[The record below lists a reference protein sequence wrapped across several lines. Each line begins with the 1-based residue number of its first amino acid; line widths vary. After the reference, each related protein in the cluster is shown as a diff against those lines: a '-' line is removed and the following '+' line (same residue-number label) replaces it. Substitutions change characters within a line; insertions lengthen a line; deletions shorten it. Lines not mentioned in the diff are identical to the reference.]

1 MKNLQEILKNKT
13 VGRKFNFGAG
23 PATMPLSVL
32 EEVQNE
38 LLDWKGLGLS
48 VMEISHRSD
57 EFQEIAKEAESDF
70 RDPLNIPDSYGVLF
84 MHGGATLHNAMIPLN
99 LSNAEGTADYV
110 HSGHWAARSIK
121 EAKRYTKVNIAASSE
136 EEQFTFFPDQD
147 KWNLSHNSN
156 YVHITPN
163 ETIGGLCLKELKPS
177 SIPVV
182 ADYSSGIL
190 SEPIDISNFS
200 VMYGGAQKNIGPA
213 GMGFAIIKKD
223 LLNKAQDITPTML
236 NYSTMLEG
244 ESMYN
249 TPPTFAWYVAGKVFK
264 WLKSIGGVEAMGE
277 INHRKA
283 NKLYSFIDE
292 SNFYSNNIKKPNR
305 SIMNIPFLLGD
316 DNLNKLFLEESEEA
330 GLLALKGHR
339 SVGGMRAS
347 IYNAMPEEGLDALI
361 EFMANFSNKEA

>member
-1 MKNLQEILKNKT
+1 M
-13 VGRKFNFGAG
+13 GRKFNFGPG
-23 PATMPLSVL
+23 PATMPLAVL
-32 EEVQNE
+32 QEVQDE
-38 LLDWKGLGLS
+38 LFDWKGLGLS

-57 EFQEIAKEAESDF
+57 EFQEMAKEAESDF
-70 RDPLNIPDSYGVLF
+70 RDLLSIPDSYGVLF
-84 MHGGATLHNAMIPLN
+84 MHGGATLHNAMVPLN
-99 LSNAEGTADYV
+99 LASVEGTADYV

-121 EAKRYTKVNIAASSE
+121 EAKRYTNVNIAASSE
-136 EEQFTFFPDQD
+136 EEEFTFFPQQD
-147 KWNLSHNSN
+147 NWDFSDNSK

-177 SIPVV
+177 TIPVV

-190 SEPIDISNFS
+190 SEPININNFS
-200 VMYGGAQKNIGPA
+200 LIYGGAQKNIGPA
-213 GMGFAIIKKD
+213 GLGFTIIKKD
-223 LLNKAQDITPTML
+223 LLDQAQDITPTML

-249 TPPTFAWYVAGKVFK
+249 TPPTFAWYFAGKVFK
-264 WLKSIGGVEAMGE
+264 WLKSVGGVKAMGE
-277 INHRKA
+277 INNKKA
-283 NKLYSFIDE
+283 KKLYSFIDE
-292 SNFYSNNIKKPNR
+292 SNFYSNNIQESCR

-316 DNLNKLFLEESEEA
+316 DGLNKKFLEESEQA

-347 IYNAMPEEGLDALI
+347 IYNAMPEEGVDALI